1 MDRNSHQNYLIKTF
15 IEDFHQLMIKNGFK
29 FEDNRI
35 DSTGGRIQT
44 VYKFK
49 SSKFKDKL
57 TVVLICVPLMSFVI
71 ECIAYV
77 PLLLVKES
85 PLNCVN
91 AISIGFNWIKETKQM
106 IVKRFEEFIKKLT
119 EILSIGINDLPQEL
133 LLKIVNYL
141 PFKSVVQLSQT
152 NSFWRRFCNEESI
165 WRNFYR
171 QNYSLNPFNEVFISK
186 NSWKQAFIREY
197 LWDIQRRERFKIFE
211 FPRMSESFQ
220 RPESPQ
226 MPKRVRLSETFQKSK
241 SIRISESHPMS
252 ERTRISESFRLS
264 ERTGTSETFRMQ
276 YTPRMP

>member
-1 MDRNSHQNYLIKTF
+1 MDRNSYQNYLIKTF

-35 DSTGGRIQT
+35 DSTGGRIKT
-44 VYKFK
+44 VHKFK

-57 TVVLICVPLMSFVI
+57 IVELICVPLMSFVI

-85 PLNCVN
+85 PLNGVN
-91 AISIGFNWIKETKQM
+91 NLSICFNWIKETKQI
-106 IVKRFEEFIKKLT
+106 IVKRFEEEFIKKLI

-133 LLKIVNYL
+133 LLKIVDYL
-141 PFKSVVQLSQT
+141 PFKSVVQLSQS
-152 NSFWRRFCNEESI
+152 NGFWRRFCDEESI
-165 WRNFYR
+165 WRKFFR
-171 QNYSLNPFNEVFISK
+171 QNYSINPFNEVFISK
-186 NSWKQAFIREY
+186 NLWKQAFIREY
-197 LWDIQRRERFKIFE
+197 LWAI
-211 FPRMSESFQ
+211 Q

-226 MPKRVRLSETFQKSK
+226 MPKKVQKLN
-241 SIRISESHPMS
+241 SIRISESHRMS
-252 ERTRISESFRLS
+252 ERTRISKSFRLS

>member
-1 MDRNSHQNYLIKTF
+1 MELNAPKNNLEPTF
-15 IEDFHQLMIKNGFK
+15 IEELHPLMIKNGFK
-29 FEDNRI
+29 CEDNRI
-35 DSTGGRIQT
+35 YTTDNMTKI

-49 SSKFKDKL
+49 SNKFNEEVL
-57 TVVLICVPLMSFVI
+57 VELICVPFTSFIIDCV
-71 ECIAYV
+71 A
-77 PLLLVKES
+77 LLLLNES
-85 PLNCVN
+85 PINGINTLE
-91 AISIGFNWIKETKQM
+91 IRFNRKIETKQK
-106 IVKRFEEFIKKLT
+106 IANRFEVEFIKKLI

-133 LLKIVNYL
+133 LFIILDYL